1 MVTLALNA
9 DAKDG
14 MWNML
19 GDHGSASLLHCAGL
33 ILYISLSSITPRLW
47 FALLCKAHLS
57 LCECSPAA
65 SWWRCF
71 ILLCSY
77 KPSECVWGDV
87 GLWLH
92 VFLLTSLF
100 EWWHTVSLVSKAHF
114 NPSLTLTLNLLNSL
128 LTSAESNKV
137 CVSFTLNHREVKKTR
152 HLKPDLHRRPRIQTV
167 TCWRTDRQTECTFV
181 QMWRCLLVSFLS
193 DVIRALVCLSAPCC
207 RPGC

>member
-1 MVTLALNA
+1 MVILALNA

-19 GDHGSASLLHCAGL
+19 GDHGSAPLLHCAGL

-47 FALLCKAHLS
+47 FALLCKAYLS
-57 LCECSPAA
+57 PCECSPAA

-137 CVSFTLNHREVKKTR
+137 CASFTLNHREVKKT
-152 HLKPDLHRRPRIQTV
+152 PPEAGSPSTPSDSNCDLLADGQTDWVYICTDVKMFAGFLPVRCSQSFSVFERP
-167 TCWRTDRQTECTFV
+167 
-181 QMWRCLLVSFLS
+181 LL
-193 DVIRALVCLSAPCC
+193 
-207 RPGC
+207 

>member
-1 MVTLALNA
+1 MNHARRPRQRS
-9 DAKDG
+9 
-14 MWNML
+14 
-19 GDHGSASLLHCAGL
+19 SASLR
-33 ILYISLSSITPRLW
+33 SLSVSFCTFPSPPSHWDW
-47 FALLCKAHLS
+47 FALLRKAYLS

-100 EWWHTVSLVSKAHF
+100 EWWHTVSFVLKAHF

-128 LTSAESNKV
+128 LTSAESNKL
-137 CVSFTLNHREVKKTR
+137 CASFTLNHREVKKTPQKTR

-193 DVIRALVCLSAPCC
+193 DVLRALVCLSAPCC